1 MAEEGREDLN
11 ISITVPNMTMT
22 GLSKTERAG
31 CTKIL
36 NIMSKDDIL
45 SLSDTVTNKMIV
57 VENITEAIET
67 ILSFSKN
74 AEELLRRKKVY
85 RDIIFKYLAKEGVV
99 MPPNSEKH
107 QLVKRTLELWS
118 SGKVVVDQS
127 VPVETY
133 DNREEKP
140 TETASDSMD
149 MKAEAGF
156 DLLVLGQ
163 QFCQWFFQLLNSQ
176 NPSLGQQPQ
185 DWGPQHF
192 WPDVKLRLLSRAG
205 SEQTE
210 EFLGAELVSLR
221 LLALTR
227 EECLLLSPN
236 LEPRGLKVLASPHGL
251 VLVAVAGTIHRDTA
265 CLGIFE
271 QIFGLI
277 RSPLEKNSWK
287 IKFIN
292 LKIRGQDALGGSEMA
307 APALSY
313 NSTELQL
320 LCS

>member
-1 MAEEGREDLN
+1 M
-11 ISITVPNMTMT
+11 S
-22 GLSKTERAG
+22 GLSQTERAG

-36 NIMSKDDIL
+36 NLMSKDDLL

-57 VENITEAIET
+57 VENITEATET
-67 ILSFSKN
+67 ILSFTKN

-85 RDIIFKYLAKEGVV
+85 RELIFKYLAKEGVP

-107 QLVKRTLELWS
+107 QLVKRTLELWL
-118 SGKVVVDQS
+118 SGKVVDK
-127 VPVETY
+127 
-133 DNREEKP
+133 NRPGDRDDTRKRKS
-140 TETASDSMD
+140 TEAPSDSID
-149 MKAEAGF
+149 VKAEASF
-156 DLLVLGQ
+156 DPLVLGQ

-176 NPSLGQQPQ
+176 NLSLGQEPQ

-192 WPDVKLRLLSRAG
+192 WPDVKLHLLARAG
-205 SEQTE
+205 SEQSE

-227 EECLLLSPN
+227 EERLLLSPN
-236 LEPRGLKVLASPHGL
+236 MEPHGLKVLASPHGL

-287 IKFIN
+287 IKFVN
-292 LKIRGQDALGGSEMA
+292 LKIRGQDALGGSEIA
-307 APALSY
+307 APALTY
-313 NSTELQL
+313 NSSELQL
-320 LCS
+320 LCR